1 MIIFRRNELLVT
13 RFTKSK
19 DLHIVRN
26 GETFE
31 YYQTS
36 CGAPLHGFFEVP
48 ERLVWTP
55 DFKGCPELMRLFAFL
70 DDLPFE
76 S

>member
-1 MIIFRRNELLVT
+1 MITFKDGKLLVT
-13 RFTKSK
+13 HFEKGK
-19 DLHIVRN
+19 DLHVVLKDS
-26 GETFE
+26 GFE
-31 YYQTS
+31 YYLTS
-36 CGAPLHGFFEVP
+36 SGSPCHGFFEVP

-76 S
+76 